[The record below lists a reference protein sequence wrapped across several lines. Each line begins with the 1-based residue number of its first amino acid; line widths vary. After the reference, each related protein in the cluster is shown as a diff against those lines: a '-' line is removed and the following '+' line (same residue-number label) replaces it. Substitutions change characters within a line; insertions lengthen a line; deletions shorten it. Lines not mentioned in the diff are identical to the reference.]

1 MIRILSSA
9 LLLLGLAM
17 PGFSGSQPQPQPEP
31 QAQVKHGQMYVLS
44 SGDRSYLGVDIQDI
58 TSDRVAP
65 LKLKEERG
73 VEITMVDQDA
83 PAGKAGLKEHDVILE
98 FNGTKVESEEQL
110 RRLIRET
117 PPGRTI
123 TLGISRD
130 GGPMQVPVQLADRAK
145 LVQGVRVPRI
155 TIPDIEIPR
164 IEIPSYSFQMQ
175 TYSPS
180 LGIQTESLT
189 RQLGEFFGV
198 KDGEGILVR
207 SVEKGSA
214 AEKAGLKAGDVI
226 VRADNQKLSGRAE
239 LSQVLRSHRQGGKL
253 SLTIV
258 RDKREQNVML
268 DLPERRKDSSW
279 NFDFDSDD
287 EAQWAVED
295 ARDLVENLRPEVNQA
310 TASAMVELNSAME
323 GLRAQFGDSWQ
334 KQSKE
339 INSQIQKAMREGRN
353 ALRES
358 QRQMR
363 EQQKQFKNLGIEFKH
378 MQMI

>member
-1 MIRILSSA
+1 MIRTLSST
-9 LLLLGLAM
+9 LLLLVAIPGL
-17 PGFSGSQPQPQPEP
+17 SGSQPQPQPEP
-31 QAQVKHGQMYVLS
+31 QAQVKHAPQMYVLS
-44 SGDRSYLGVDIQDI
+44 SGDRSYLGIDIQDI

-130 GGPMQVPVQLADRAK
+130 GSPMQIPVQLADRAK
-145 LVQGVRVPRI
+145 LVQGVRIPRI
-155 TIPDIEIPR
+155 TIPDVEIPR

-253 SLTIV
+253 TLGIV
-258 RDKREQNVML
+258 REKREQTVVV

-279 NFDFDSDD
+279 NFFDDD
-287 EAQWAVED
+287 EAQFAAED
-295 ARDLVENLRPEVNQA
+295 ARDLVESLRPEINQA
-310 TASAMVELNSAME
+310 TQTAMLELKTAMD
-323 GLRAQFGDSWQ
+323 GLRSQFNDSSQ
-334 KQSKE
+334 KE
-339 INSQIQKAMREGRN
+339 INSQIQKAMREG
-353 ALRES
+353 
-358 QRQMR
+358 QKKMR
-363 EQQKQFKNLGIEFKH
+363 EAQKQLKKLQFGWDE
-378 MQMI
+378 MI